1 MKKEYELA
9 NEKYVYVSSHV
20 VTDDMGKKGKY
31 KLPCMDM
38 LYFNEFRK
46 KCKNKKTETFEQRPE
61 ARQSRDISL
70 PGGTVCPIGKR
81 VCNIPEGRACF
92 KYSRL

>member
-1 MKKEYELA
+1 MIW
-9 NEKYVYVSSHV
+9 
-20 VTDDMGKKGKY
+20 GKKASINYRAWICYILMSSGRYAKI
-31 KLPCMDM
+31 K
-38 LYFNEFRK
+38 NKIK
-46 KCKNKKTETFEQRPE
+46 KKKKTETFEQRPE

>member
-1 MKKEYELA
+1 MIW
-9 NEKYVYVSSHV
+9 
-20 VTDDMGKKGKY
+20 GKKARINYRAWICYILMGSG
-31 KLPCMDM
+31 PDM
-38 LYFNEFRK
+38 QK
-46 KCKNKKTETFEQRPE
+46 KKKKKTETFEQRPE

>member
-1 MKKEYELA
+1 MMKKEYELA

-46 KCKNKKTETFEQRPE
+46 KCKNKSHTTKYHYSTPPINELISPNNKTLSILF
-61 ARQSRDISL
+61 SSI
-70 PGGTVCPIGKR
+70 
-81 VCNIPEGRACF
+81 
-92 KYSRL
+92 